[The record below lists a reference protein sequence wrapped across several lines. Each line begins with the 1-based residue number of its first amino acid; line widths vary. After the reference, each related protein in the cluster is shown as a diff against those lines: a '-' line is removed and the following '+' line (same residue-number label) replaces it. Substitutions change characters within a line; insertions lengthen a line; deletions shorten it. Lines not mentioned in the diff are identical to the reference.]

1 MRRLD
6 REKQAAEATQLAR
19 ERAMA
24 MQAASGRAAGPREA
38 PGVEVSK
45 LREMRKQMSAAQDER
60 LRKAKALLER
70 AKALQ
75 QASRR
80 GRQAAR

>member
-1 MRRLD
+1 M
-6 REKQAAEATQLAR
+6 
-19 ERAMA
+19 
-24 MQAASGRAAGPREA
+24 
-38 PGVEVSK
+38 SK

-75 QASRR
+75 QASRQEADAVGGSR
-80 GRQAAR
+80 LDAGAYL